1 MPTADQA
8 QEFFDTFHNGIV
20 AGIRK
25 DGTPHLS
32 PNWYSYEGGKIYV
45 STKRDRVKYRLF
57 ANDPRVTFLVDD
69 PAGMRYVSLAGTVT
83 FREDLENVIKLFKRI
98 RELVGVETGTDEEYL
113 QFLRNDNRVLLVI
126 TPDGPP
132 ESWTSM
138 GF

>member
-1 MPTADQA
+1 MPTSDQV

-20 AGIRK
+20 GGIRK

-83 FREDLENVIKLFKRI
+83 FREDLENVIKLQRD
-98 RELVGVETGTDEEYL
+98 RY
-113 QFLRNDNRVLLVI
+113 RR
-126 TPDGPP
+126 
-132 ESWTSM
+132 
-138 GF
+138 